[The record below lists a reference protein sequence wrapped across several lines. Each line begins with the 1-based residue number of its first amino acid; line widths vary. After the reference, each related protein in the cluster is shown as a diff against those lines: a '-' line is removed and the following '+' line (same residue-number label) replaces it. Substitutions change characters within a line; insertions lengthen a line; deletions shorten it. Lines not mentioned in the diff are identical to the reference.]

1 MDISESVE
9 ALLSSKALV
18 IEHLYERLFA
28 ARPDLEQLFQNRDMR
43 IQASMLTVALASV
56 EAYYSQ
62 RFPATGHYLRV
73 LGNRH
78 FHEGVRRE
86 DYAAFREALMETLKE
101 FFADM
106 WDESLAKQWD
116 QALDLAIDTMLQ
128 GYDDTSAVEQA
139 D

>member
-18 IEHLYERLFA
+18 IEHLYDRLFES
-28 ARPDLEQLFQNRDMR
+28 RPDLRQHFENRDMR

-62 RFPATGHYLRV
+62 RFPATGHYLKV

-78 FHEGVRRE
+78 FHEGVRTE
-86 DYAAFREALMETLKE
+86 DYAAFREALIGTLQE
-101 FFADM
+101 FFA
-106 WDESLAKQWD
+106 ETWD
-116 QALDLAIDTMLQ
+116 QPLANQWHEALDLAIETMME
-128 GYDDTSAVEQA
+128 GYEI
-139 D
+139 